1 LWWWAAAG
9 QLFSHVA
16 IVEQVL
22 RLARLPH
29 LIPASAHHTGTM
41 HVRRAIVVG
50 SGTVNQISEQMQQHM
65 QQQTQELNLAGKER
79 EGRLVAA
86 AVAAVKAEF
95 DAKLAAERQQMTS
108 MVESLARKLV
118 QAVREQVG
126 GRQPG

>member
-1 LWWWAAAG
+1 MWWWAAAG

-50 SGTVNQISEQMQQHM
+50 SGTVNQISQQM